1 MSKFIKLIVRTPL
14 KTFYEGE
21 IKELMTETTEG
32 GRSILPNHAPLIA
45 ILRPNIANIIEA
57 NGEEKKF
64 FCSSGVLRVK
74 KNEIVIL
81 CDAAEWPSEINEER
95 AESSMQRAEKR
106 LTKEERIDKERAEL
120 ALKRAINRIRAS
132 KIK

>member
-14 KTFYEGE
+14 KTFYEGK

-45 ILRPNIANIIEA
+45 ILRPNITIIIED
-57 NGEEKKF
+57 NGEEKEF
-64 FCSSGVLRVK
+64 FCSSGVLRVNK
-74 KNEIVIL
+74 DETEIL
-81 CDAAEWPSEINEER
+81 CDAAEWPAEIDEQR
-95 AESSMQRAEKR
+95 AESSLKRAEQR
-106 LTKEERIDKERAEL
+106 LKKEDRIDKERAEL
-120 ALKRAINRIRAS
+120 ALKRAMNRIKAS